1 MLYELI
7 NQRISKCLVILFPLY
22 MYNITH
28 RISEFLT
35 LLDHMHL
42 NKLDLTECH
51 AKSSELKPGAGEWDG
66 RR

>member
-1 MLYELI
+1 MFG
-7 NQRISKCLVILFPLY
+7 NLFPLY